1 MKIFT
6 GLLLTILSFCCHL
19 FGQSGQYVHAT
30 IENYP
35 AGITNGS
42 EQNWAITQDHRGVI
56 YVGNDDKGV
65 LEYDGSEW
73 RNIPIP
79 NNSIVRSLAC
89 SEDGTVYV
97 GAVSEIGYLAP
108 DALGKMQY
116 HSLVHH
122 LDSTGRRFFH
132 VWKTYCADNKVY
144 FHSQK
149 LLFIYYPDTD
159 SLSYHEN
166 RTNVL
171 FGFYENGRFYK
182 GDFAEGLIELQG
194 DSVSVPAKNGGFY
207 SKKNIFGLTSYDTD
221 RILIGVNY
229 QDEART
235 ELSLYHTQTGAIDST
250 FGSPGALAYLSD
262 NYLTHLLKLSN
273 GYFAASTVAGGI
285 VILDKEGEI
294 VELITKDHGLQSQTI
309 FNAYQPPGNYPF
321 SHVWTAL
328 GFGVSRIDFTGPL
341 RNFTEE
347 SGYQGLIHC
356 IEDLNGRLYIGTTN
370 GIYAYVA
377 NNHVAGFEKI
387 GEDIQRNVWD
397 FSKFT
402 LEGGE
407 EILLAIGEDGLYEV
421 HADGRVVDIEEIMTG
436 DIEEEDKT
444 FWGYKVITDP
454 HQPNKVYIG
463 RESSLVSL
471 VNEGGYWRQVFFVSE
486 MGSDIRSL
494 AKLNQDT
501 LWFSATMH
509 GVGYITPL
517 DTGAQK
523 YYLEDKSG
531 LPELFDNHIFVIGNR
546 LLVGTADNIY
556 SRNTNADSVVFSPD
570 TLLNSYL
577 PERINPDSTN
587 KVLNIYEDHTR
598 ALWISFENNNDEWMI
613 TQLTPRDDGSY
624 YPITKPFMPIENFST
639 DAFHSNDS
647 AGTWFTVSSMLYH
660 YSRNGEFM
668 EGTFNALL
676 RKVTVNN
683 DSVIYYGAHPRPA
696 GDNQFRVSEK
706 QTLDIAPLKSGQN
719 NIEFRWSAP
728 YYHHP
733 AETEYR
739 YFLEGFSKD
748 TSAWEKVLYQ
758 DFTNLRHG
766 SYTFNIWARNVYG
779 DISHEDSFSFEIGP
793 PWYLTFFAFIAYFII
808 AVYIIYLIILLYT
821 RRLKNENIRLEGIIE
836 ERTTEIRKQ
845 KEELTDSIEY
855 ASRIQRALLPPE
867 HMLEKQ
873 GLDYFILFRPRDIV
887 SGDFY
892 WFGRNNGKT
901 FIVAADCTGHGVP
914 GAFMSMLG
922 ISFLDEIVIKSGI
935 TETNNILDA
944 LRNHVI
950 TSLRQTGQSIDES
963 TKDGMD
969 LSMVAID
976 EQSRTIQYSG
986 AYNPLYVV
994 RRLTPEEKEKLNQG
1008 RELDLDRGSIYN
1020 NEFLL
1025 YQVKADH
1032 MPIGISEKAHEFTST
1047 MIEERDVTIYLFS
1060 DGYLDQ
1066 FGGPLG
1072 KKFMSRNFKRLLL
1085 DIQGLPMA
1093 KQKEK
1098 LQEVLA
1104 DWMGN
1109 ISQIDDILVL
1119 GIKP

>member
-1 MKIFT
+1 MNRFT
-6 GLLLTILSFCCHL
+6 GLILTLLSVCCHVH
-19 FGQSGQYVHAT
+19 GQVSPYLPAPVV
-30 IENYP
+30 NYP
-35 AGITNGS
+35 AGITSGS
-42 EQNWAITQDHRGVI
+42 EQNWAITQDKRGVI

-73 RNIPIP
+73 RSILMP
-79 NNSIVRSLAC
+79 NKSIVRSLAC

-108 DALGKMQY
+108 DAQGNMQY

-149 LLFIYYPDTD
+149 HLFIYHPEKD
-159 SLSYHEN
+159 SLSYQEN
-166 RTNVL
+166 RMNVL
-171 FGFYENGRFYK
+171 FGFFENDHFYK
-182 GDFAEGLIELQG
+182 GDFAEGLIEVKG
-194 DSVSVPAKNGGFY
+194 DSIAVPAKNGDFY
-207 SKKNIFGLTSYDTD
+207 SKKNIFGLTSFDEE
-221 RILIGVNY
+221 RIMIGVNY

-235 ELSLYHTQTGAIDST
+235 ELSLYHTETGAIDSS
-250 FGSPGALAYLSD
+250 FGSPEVLAYLSD

-273 GYFAASTVAGGI
+273 GYFAASTVAGGMV
-285 VILDKEGEI
+285 VIDREGEM

-309 FNAYQPPGNYPF
+309 FNAYQPPSNYPF

-328 GFGVSRIDFTGPL
+328 GFGAARIDFTGPL
-341 RNFTEE
+341 RSLNEE

-356 IEDLNGRLYIGTTN
+356 IEDLNGRLYIGTSN

-377 NNHVAGFEKI
+377 ENHLAGFEKI

-402 LEGGE
+402 LQDGE
-407 EILLAIGEDGLYEV
+407 QILLAIGEDGLYEV
-421 HADGRVVDIEEIMTG
+421 HADGRVVDIEEMITG

-454 HQPNKVYIG
+454 HRANRIYIG
-463 RESSLVSL
+463 RESSLVAL
-471 VNEGGYWRQVFFVSE
+471 ANEGRFWRQVFFVAE

-494 AKLNQDT
+494 AKLKKDT

-509 GVGYITPL
+509 GIGYITPL
-517 DTGAQK
+517 DTAAKK
-523 YYLEDKSG
+523 YYLEERSG
-531 LPELFDNHIFVIGNR
+531 LPEKFDNHIYAIGNR
-546 LLVGTADNIY
+546 LLVGTADSIY
-556 SRNTNADSVVFSPD
+556 VMNDAADSVVFIKD
-570 TLLNSYL
+570 TLFNSYL
-577 PERINPDSTN
+577 PNGTN
-587 KVLNIYEDHTR
+587 KVLNIYEDH
-598 ALWISFENNNDEWMI
+598 AGIIWISFENSNDGWRI
-613 TQLTPRDDGSY
+613 IQLKPRGDGSY
-624 YPITKPFMPIENFST
+624 QPITKPFMPLDNFST
-639 DAFHSNDS
+639 DAFHSTDTG
-647 AGTWFTVSSMLYH
+647 GTWFTVSSMLFH
-660 YSRNGEFM
+660 YNRSGTFR

-676 RKVTVNN
+676 RKVTFNN
-683 DSVIYYGAHPRPA
+683 DSVTYFGAHPRSS
-696 GDNQFRVSEK
+696 GNESFRISDR
-706 QTLDIAPLKSGQN
+706 QSLDPAPLKSWEN
-719 NIEFRWSAP
+719 NLEFRWSAP
-728 YYHHP
+728 YYHKP
-733 AETEYR
+733 EETEYR

-748 TSAWEKVLYQ
+748 TSSWEKVLYQ

-766 SYTFNIWARNVYG
+766 SYTFHIWARNVYG
-779 DISHEDSFSFEIGP
+779 DTSSPDSFSFEIEP
-793 PWYLTFFAFIAYFII
+793 PWYLTFFAIVAYFII

-821 RRLKNENIRLEGIIE
+821 RRLKNENIRLEGVIE
-836 ERTTEIRKQ
+836 ERTAEIRKQ

-873 GLDYFILFRPRDIV
+873 GLEHFILFRPRDIV

-892 WFGRNNGKT
+892 WFGKNNGKT

-935 TETNNILDA
+935 TETNKILDA

-950 TSLRQTGQSIDES
+950 TSLRQTGHSIDES

-976 EQSRTIQYSG
+976 DQTKQIQYSG

-994 RRLTPEEKEKLNQG
+994 RRLNREEKEMLSQG
-1008 RELDLDRGSIYN
+1008 KEPELDRGSICNSDY
-1020 NEFLL
+1020 LL

-1032 MPIGISEKAHEFTST
+1032 MPIGISEKAHEFDATT
-1047 MIEERDVTIYLFS
+1047 IEEKDITIYLFS
-1060 DGYLDQ
+1060 DGYVDQ

-1085 DIQGLPMA
+1085 DIQDLPMR

-1098 LQEVLA
+1098 LQEELTL
-1104 DWMGN
+1104 WMGN

>member
-1 MKIFT
+1 MKRFT
-6 GLLLTILSFCCHL
+6 GLILTFLSLCCHVH
-19 FGQSGQYVHAT
+19 GQVNPYVHAPVV
-30 IENYP
+30 NYP

-42 EQNWAITQDHRGVI
+42 EQNWAITEDNRGVI

-79 NNSIVRSLAC
+79 NKSIVRSLAC

-108 DALGKMQY
+108 DAQGNMQY

-132 VWKTYCADNKVY
+132 VWKTYCTDDKVY

-149 LLFIYYPDTD
+149 HLFIYHPEKD
-159 SLSYHEN
+159 SLSYQEN
-166 RTNVL
+166 SMNVL
-171 FGFYENGRFYK
+171 FGFFENDHFYQ
-182 GDFAEGLIELQG
+182 GDFAEGLIELMG
-194 DSVSVPAKNGGFY
+194 DSVAVPAKNGDFY
-207 SKKNIFGLTSYDTD
+207 SKKNIFGLTSYDEE

-229 QDEART
+229 QDEVRT
-235 ELSLYHTQTGAIDST
+235 ELSLYNTETGAIDST
-250 FGSPGALAYLSD
+250 FGSPEALAYLSD
-262 NYLTHLLKLSN
+262 NYLTHLLQLSS
-273 GYFAASTVAGGI
+273 GSFAASTVAGGI
-285 VILDKEGEI
+285 VVLDRDGEI

-309 FNAYQPPGNYPF
+309 FNAYQPPDNYPF

-328 GFGVSRIDFTGPL
+328 GFGVARIDFTGPL
-341 RNFTEE
+341 RSFTEE
-347 SGYQGLIHC
+347 SGHQGLIHC
-356 IEDLNGRLYIGTTN
+356 IEDLDGRLHIGTTN

-377 NNHVAGFEKI
+377 VNNLACFEKI

-402 LEGGE
+402 LQGGE
-407 EILLAIGEDGLYEV
+407 QILLAIGEDGLFEV
-421 HADGRVVDIEEIMTG
+421 HADERVVGIKEMMAG
-436 DIEEEDKT
+436 DIKEEDKT

-454 HQPNKVYIG
+454 HQSNQIYIG
-463 RESSLVSL
+463 RESSIVSL
-471 VNEGGYWRQVFFVSE
+471 VNEGRYWRQLFFVAE

-494 AKLNQDT
+494 AKYCKDT
-501 LWFSATMH
+501 LWFGSTQD
-509 GVGYITPL
+509 GLGYITPL
-517 DTGAQK
+517 DARAKK
-523 YYLEDKSG
+523 YYLEERSG
-531 LPELFDNHIFVIGNR
+531 LPEKFDNHIFAIDNR
-546 LLVGTADNIY
+546 LLVGTTDGVYTRSDGAGQ
-556 SRNTNADSVVFSPD
+556 VMFSQD

-577 PERINPDSTN
+577 PDSTN
-587 KVLNIYEDHTR
+587 KVLNIYEDHAN
-598 ALWISFENNNDEWMI
+598 ALWISFENNNEDWMV
-613 TQLTPRDDGSY
+613 TQLIPRDDGSY
-624 YPITKPFMPIENFST
+624 QPITRPFQTLHNFSS
-639 DAFHSNDS
+639 DAFHSTDTG
-647 AGTWFTVSSMLYH
+647 GTWFTVSSMLYH
-660 YSRNGEFM
+660 YNRSGEFR

-676 RKVTVNN
+676 RKVTIDNH
-683 DSVIYYGAHPRPA
+683 SIIYNGAHHRSV
-696 GDNQFRVSEK
+696 GNNQFRISEK
-706 QTLDIAPLKSGQN
+706 QSADMLTTLHDSIN

-728 YYHHP
+728 YYHQP
-733 AETEYR
+733 EETEFR

-748 TSAWEKVLYQ
+748 TSSWEKVLYQ

-766 SYTFNIWARNVYG
+766 SYTFHIWARNVYG
-779 DISHEDSFSFEIGP
+779 DISSADSFSFEIAP
-793 PWYLTFFAFIAYFII
+793 PWYLTFFAIVAYFII

-867 HMLEKQ
+867 QMLVKQ
-873 GLDYFILFRPRDIV
+873 GLEHFILFRPRDIV

-892 WFGRNNGKT
+892 WFGRNNGKI

-935 TETNNILDA
+935 TETNKILDA

-950 TSLRQTGQSIDES
+950 TSLRQTGQSLDES

-976 EQSRTIQYSG
+976 DRTKHIQYSG

-994 RRLTPEEKEKLNQG
+994 RRLTREEKEMRRQG
-1008 RELDLDRGSIYN
+1008 KDLDLDRGSICN
-1020 NEFLL
+1020 NEYLL

-1032 MPIGISEKAHEFTST
+1032 MPIGISEKAHEFNATT
-1047 MIEERDVTIYLFS
+1047 IVEKDVAIYLFS
-1060 DGYLDQ
+1060 DGYVDQ

-1072 KKFMSRNFKRLLL
+1072 KKYMSRNFKRLLL
-1085 DIQGLPMA
+1085 DIQDFPMQT
-1093 KQKEK
+1093 QKEK
-1098 LQEVLA
+1098 LQAELTS
-1104 DWMGN
+1104 WMGN